1 MQSICKI
8 KYYRQSTIKILW
20 KQPWRCSVK
29 KIFLKKIAN
38 LTGKYLRWSL
48 FLENFVKKR
57 EEKKRDF
64 KKGVFLWNLLR
75 FKDTYLFWRASSNDQ
90 WLFLIPQEELLN
102 PSSRIW
108 YFDKLCP
115 SMVMHNE
122 QYIFIIY
129 DRERNGQ
136 AGSRERNNFQRPSKL
151 TELKIFSTS
160 WPH

>member
-57 EEKKRDF
+57 EEKKETSR
-64 KKGVFLWNLLR
+64 KVFSCEICYILR
-75 FKDTYLFWRASSNDQ
+75 IPTYFEEHLPMTNDCSWYLKRSYWIPPRGFDILINYVPVWSCIMSNTSS
-90 WLFLIPQEELLN
+90 LYMIGKET
-102 PSSRIW
+102 
-108 YFDKLCP
+108 DKLAA
-115 SMVMHNE
+115 E
-122 QYIFIIY
+122 KETIFN
-129 DRERNGQ
+129 DHQN
-136 AGSRERNNFQRPSKL
+136 
-151 TELKIFSTS
+151 
-160 WPH
+160 